1 MVLLSNDGPFVLSPS
16 DLTTSASCEFG
27 WLREVDAKLGR
38 ASRQEQS
45 DPLMSRIARLGE
57 QHEARV
63 LERISG
69 DRRIV
74 SIERPASYTPAGL
87 QRAAEATHRALLD
100 GADVITQA
108 VLYDG
113 TFGGMADFLV
123 RNDTGSYEVWDAKLA
138 RRERVSALLQIAAYA
153 DQLDRLGVARSTEGY
168 LVLGDHTRRGR
179 DLGDIIPVYRRRRSY
194 LTGVLSAHL
203 AQPQAVDWGDDRY
216 RICGSC
222 AACEAEITASDDLLL
237 VAGLTR
243 QQRERLRAADVGT
256 IGELAA
262 STEPIGDLT
271 ERTWRRLRDQA
282 SIQASAGD
290 TVTYEFFEPAMLDLL
305 PPPDDG
311 DIFFD
316 FEGDPL
322 WTDADGI
329 AAGLEYLFGF
339 MTHDDSAGEFTA
351 FWAHDRAQERQALID
366 FFEYVARR
374 RAQHPGLHIYHYA
387 PYEPTALKR
396 LTTRHSYGEEQLDDL
411 LRDGV
416 FVDLY
421 AVVRRCL
428 RVSQPSYSIKKLEPL
443 YMGDRLRAEDG
454 VTTAAGSVVQYHE
467 FTEAR
472 VRGDWSEA
480 KRMLEEIADYNEYD
494 CLSTW
499 KLRDWLYA
507 HRARTDATPRVVE
520 ADTREPGKLAE
531 LQSVADEL
539 LALIPQDRADRDP
552 EQQGMALL
560 AAALGYFRREDK
572 PMWWAYFDRGISPVD
587 EWADQRNTLMAAKAE
602 TIEHW
607 AKATSRARTLART
620 LRLSGPIDAGTTLGV
635 GSTVRS
641 VYEDLPPHASLD
653 PGAHRWIAD
662 KDATVTALEI
672 DLDGS
677 ATVCIEEKTK
687 QGQQAFDELPMA
699 IFEYTFISS
708 DKLEESIRSLASE
721 AARIGRLPIGA
732 AYDILARRAPRLYE
746 ARFDARPAGESVSV
760 EALTASVRSLDRS
773 YLAVQGPPGAGK
785 TYLGSRVV
793 ADLARSGWKIGVVAQ
808 GHAAVEQFLNKVVAE
823 GLPAELVAKK
833 PKDPAAM
840 NSWTALQDTKDMPD
854 FLAGDDGVV
863 LGGTAW
869 TFAGL
874 ADGCLDLLVIDEAG
888 QFSLAHTLAAARP
901 AQRLLLL
908 GDPQQL
914 PQVSQG
920 SHPEPVDSS
929 ALGWLA
935 EGHDTLPPERG
946 YFLARTWRMHA
957 ELTAPVSTLAYE
969 GRLTSNTHVTGGRDL
984 VSITAGLHSVPV
996 QHTDNSVLSAE
1007 EADAVVALIDDLV
1020 GSSWTPEAGAPARA
1034 LSASDVIVVAPF
1046 NAQVAA
1052 IRRALD
1058 AAGHAAAEVGTVDR
1072 FQGRE
1077 AAISIVS
1084 LAASSAADLPRGL
1097 EFLLDRRRLN
1107 VAISRAQWASYVVYS
1122 PALGDTLPT
1131 NVDALVQLGSFLRL
1145 LAAC

>member
-1 MVLLSNDGPFVLSPS
+1 MALLSGDGSFVLSPS
-16 DLTTSASCEFG
+16 DLTASASCEFG
-27 WLREVDAKLGR
+27 WLREIDGKLGR
-38 ASRQEQS
+38 ASKLDVV
-45 DPLMSRIARLGE
+45 DPLMSRIARLGD

-63 LERISG
+63 LERMRG
-69 DRRIV
+69 DRAVV
-74 SIERPASYTPAGL
+74 SIDRPAPYSPEGL
-87 QRAAEATHRALLD
+87 QRAADATHRALRD
-100 GADVITQA
+100 GAEVVAQA

-123 RNDTGSYEVWDAKLA
+123 RNDAGRYEVWDAKLA

-153 DQLDRLGVARSTEGY
+153 DQLDRMGVPRSSEGY
-168 LVLGDHTRRGR
+168 LVLGDHTRHGR
-179 DLGDIIPVYRRRRSY
+179 DLDDIIPVYRRRRSH
-194 LTGVLSAHL
+194 LTDMLRAHL
-203 AQPQAVDWGDDRY
+203 TQPLAVEWGDARY
-216 RICGSC
+216 AICGAC
-222 AACEAEITASDDLLL
+222 AYCEAEIAASDDLLL

-243 QQRERLRAADVGT
+243 LQRERLRAANIGT
-256 IGELAA
+256 MSELAA
-262 STEPIGDLT
+262 STQPVGDLT
-271 ERTWRRLRDQA
+271 ERTWRTLRDQA
-282 SIQASAGD
+282 SMQANPGD

-305 PPPDDG
+305 PAPDDG

-322 WTDADGI
+322 WTDSDGI
-329 AAGLEYLFGF
+329 AAGLEYLFGLI
-339 MTHDDSAGEFTA
+339 THDQPTGEFTA

-366 FFEYVARR
+366 FFDYVAKRR
-374 RAQHPGLHIYHYA
+374 ERHPGLHIYHYA

-396 LTTRHSYGEEQLDDL
+396 LTTRHSYGEDQLDDL

-421 AVVRRCL
+421 SVVRRSL

-454 VTTAAGSVVQYHE
+454 VTNAADSVVQYHE
-467 FTEAR
+467 FTDAR
-472 VRGDWSEA
+472 TRGDDAEA
-480 KRMLEEIADYNEYD
+480 ARLLEEIADYNEYD

-499 KLRDWLYA
+499 NLRDWLYA
-507 HRARTDATPRVVE
+507 HRARTEVAPHVVE
-520 ADTREPGKLAE
+520 ADGREPGKLAE
-531 LQSVADEL
+531 LQAVADGL
-539 LALIPQDRADRDP
+539 LALIPPDRADRNP

-587 EWADQRNTLMAAKAE
+587 EWADQRNTLVVAKAE
-602 TIEHW
+602 VLEEW
-607 AKATSRARTLART
+607 ATPTPRARTLART
-620 LRLSGPIDAGTTLGV
+620 LRLSGTIDAGTTLCV
-635 GSTVRS
+635 GSKVRS

-662 KDATVTALEI
+662 KDATVTAIEI

-687 QGQQAFDELPMA
+687 QGQDAFDELPMA
-699 IFEYTFISS
+699 IFEYTFIST
-708 DKLEESIRSLASE
+708 DTLEASIQSLAGETAS
-721 AARIGRLPIGA
+721 IGRLPEGA

-746 ARFDARPAGESVSV
+746 AGFDARLAGESVSV
-760 EALTASVRSLDRS
+760 EALTAAVRSLDRS

-793 ADLARSGWKIGVVAQ
+793 ADLARAGWKIGVVAQ
-808 GHAAVEQFLNKVVAE
+808 GHATVEQFLNKVVAE
-823 GLPAELVAKK
+823 GLPADLVAKK
-833 PKDPAAM
+833 PKDSGAM
-840 NSWTALQDTKDMPD
+840 NSWTALKDTKDIPD
-854 FLAGDDGVV
+854 FLAGDGGVV
-863 LGGTAW
+863 VGGTAW

-935 EGHDTLPPERG
+935 EGHDTLPAERG

-957 ELTAPVSTLAYE
+957 DLTAPVSTLAYD

-984 VSITAGLHSVPV
+984 AGVTAGLHSVPV
-996 QHTDNSVLSAE
+996 QHADNSVLSVE
-1007 EADAVVALIDDLV
+1007 EADAVVALIDELV
-1020 GSSWTPEAGAPARA
+1020 GSSWTPKAGDPARA

-1058 AAGHAAAEVGTVDR
+1058 AAGHGATEVGTVDR

-1077 AAISIVS
+1077 AAVSIVS
-1084 LAASSAADLPRGL
+1084 LAASSAADIPRGL

-1107 VAISRAQWASYVVYS
+1107 VAISRAQWASYVVHS

-1145 LAAC
+1145 LAAY